1 LPLDAISLGEF
12 FGNEE
17 FEAGP
22 DLFRIVRLLR
32 LGVVGFDFAGEI
44 IDEIL
49 ASFSSL
55 LHEFRSKLRSE
66 RHQSYN
72 RSASAGSFTILNF
85 ELGAHS
91 HTGTVNQDESGSLF
105 LDLVRSFLAVGLG
118 RARQG
123 GTLGD
128 RRQLL
133 QFRER
138 LRVFL
143 VIALKLFDVFVQLRI
158 REACELGLGY
168 HTEHCEEDCHLPAS
182 CSAG

>member
-1 LPLDAISLGEF
+1 MPLDAISLGEF

-22 DLFRIVRLLR
+22 DLLRIVRLLGLR
-32 LGVVGFDFAGEI
+32 VVGFDFAGEI
-44 IDEIL
+44 IDELL

-55 LHEFRSKLRSE
+55 LYEFRSKLRSE
-66 RHQSYN
+66 R
-72 RSASAGSFTILNF
+72 RSASAGSFKIVDI
-85 ELGAHS
+85 ELDTHS
-91 HTGTVNQDESGSLF
+91 HTGTVDQDEGGSLF

-118 RARQG
+118 RPRQG

-133 QFRER
+133 QLRER

-143 VIALKLFDVFVQLRI
+143 VIALKLFDVFVQLQD
-158 REACELGLGY
+158 REACELGPEY
-168 HTEHCEEDCHLPAS
+168 HTKRCEEDYDLPAS
-182 CSAG
+182 CSVG